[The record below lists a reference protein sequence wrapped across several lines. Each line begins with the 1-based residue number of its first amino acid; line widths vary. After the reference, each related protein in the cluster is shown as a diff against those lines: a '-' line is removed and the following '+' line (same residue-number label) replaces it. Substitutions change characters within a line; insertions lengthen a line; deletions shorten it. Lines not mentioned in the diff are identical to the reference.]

1 MPKGDEP
8 QTSHQRSFKPFK
20 GKAQPSQ
27 AKHMLTKVL
36 ENLGIKERL
45 IEFELM
51 KLWAEVAGDKLAKD
65 TFAYRIVKSK
75 TLVIGVN
82 TAVLANELQFLKQ
95 ELKAKFNKLA
105 QQRFNRNIN
114 DIIFE
119 LRQIKPQN
127 TPNIKLNGLLD

>member
-1 MPKGDEP
+1 MPKKDEP
-8 QTSHQRSFKPFK
+8 QTSHQGSFKPFK
-20 GKAQPSQ
+20 GKTQPSQ
-27 AKHMLTKVL
+27 AKNMLTKVL

-51 KLWAEVAGDKLAKD
+51 KLWTEIAGEKLAKD
-65 TFAYRIVKSK
+65 TFAYRIIKSK
-75 TLVIGVN
+75 TLVIGVR

-95 ELKAKFNKLA
+95 ELKTKFNKLA
-105 QQRFNRNIN
+105 QKKFSRSIN